1 MERRFLQPVQGGP
14 GFFSIGGHGQQDG
27 VAPLLHNGAVQL
39 GDLVGLVALQH
50 SLLVGY
56 PGLQPIQG
64 GRCRV
69 LIGEHQH
76 CNLLRPAGKG
86 GVDGA
91 AGDGVS
97 INSVQGGGG
106 VLVYGVQGIAE
117 RAGVQQGLGGRLRVI
132 GGLAHRPAASAGG
145 EGQAQQGRRHQA
157 DQQGFHVSFA
167 PSAAVWPAA

>member
-1 MERRFLQPVQGGP
+1 MPVPGTFLGGRRLLQPVQGGP

-76 CNLLRPAGKG
+76 CNLLRPG
-86 GVDGA
+86 G
-91 AGDGVS
+91 
-97 INSVQGGGG
+97 QGGAPDSHFSAK
-106 VLVYGVQGIAE
+106 VESHKEAAPV
-117 RAGVQQGLGGRLRVI
+117 
-132 GGLAHRPAASAGG
+132 RPS
-145 EGQAQQGRRHQA
+145 
-157 DQQGFHVSFA
+157 
-167 PSAAVWPAA
+167 